1 MPVKWDVLLLD
12 LSSRL
17 VFRFAREALPRDY
30 DEVRRIFDRR
40 GAYSKF
46 KALLARRQAID
57 Q

>member
-1 MPVKWDVLLLD
+1 MPVKWDDLLLD